1 MRPSVATIAALVAAT
16 IATLSNAPIA
26 SAAPARVGDAE
37 TNPLGHIGSNRLPY
51 KINKRDEIDFN
62 ALALADENSNY
73 DESDEPEDEE
83 LDGDAFNALAAGDY
97 GYGGGD
103 SSAGATTGTAAADTA
118 GGAPAEAG
126 SAPDSWE
133 VALNMNPNDLPLLNN
148 QAGTTTSGAAVQI
161 GAPTDVNV
169 DPNATGA
176 PAATDSPTE
185 QRQVD
190 APTDINI
197 DGTTTGGAVQVGA
210 PTDVNVDGTTTTTG
224 TALQVGAPTDV
235 NVDGTTTTTVYATPT
250 GQAGGNNGGNVEGD
264 FDCLEVLVDM
274 NLMCKD
280 VNSIDEN
287 EFNCIE
293 DVDFGKDFMCT
304 DVNGDEFDCE
314 PLDGQTGAGGS
325 DGSGGSGTDPS
336 YGGSSGA
343 DSDAA
348 GLAQGAASS
357 WKTGVFKTGVATAFV
372 LVASAAFFL

>member
-1 MRPSVATIAALVAAT
+1 MRPSVATIAALLAAT
-16 IATLSNAPIA
+16 IATLSNAPA
-26 SAAPARVGDAE
+26 VSAAPARVGDAE
-37 TNPLGHIGSNRLPY
+37 SNPLGRIGNNRLPY
-51 KINKRDEIDFN
+51 KINKRDEIDYN
-62 ALALADENSNY
+62 ALALADSSFESEET
-73 DESDEPEDEE
+73 DESEE
-83 LDGDAFNALAAGDY
+83 LDDEDDTVNVLAAGDY

-103 SSAGATTGTAAADTA
+103 SSAGSTTGTAAADTA

-148 QAGTTTSGAAVQI
+148 QAATTTSGAAVQI

-169 DPNATGA
+169 DPNA
-176 PAATDSPTE
+176 SPTE
-185 QRQVD
+185 QRQVG
-190 APTDINI
+190 APTDVNI
-197 DGTTTGGAVQVGA
+197 DGTTTAGAVQVGA

-224 TALQVGAPTDV
+224 TALQVGSPTDV

-250 GQAGGNNGGNVEGD
+250 GQADGGNNGGNVEGD
-264 FDCLEVLVDM
+264 FECLEVLVDM

-314 PLDGQTGAGGS
+314 PLSGQTGGDGS
-325 DGSGGSGTDPS
+325 GGSGGSGTDPS
-336 YGGSSGA
+336 YDGSSGA

-357 WKTGVFKTGVATAFV
+357 WKSGILKTGVATAFV
-372 LVASAAFFL
+372 LVASAAFLL